1 MSKVFQPK
9 KKIENQ
15 QYDSYWKL
23 TVEYTDIY
31 DRRFNNT
38 LKTIVKF
45 IDDKDLT
52 KQEYQKEYYKELQEQ
67 IYIMYP
73 KSDYAS
79 IRKSINQFIKLGFI
93 KPFFKGYHTLT
104 KKFLNTTVQEEKRS
118 IFSQIFYENSS
129 FNSSTTTDSTNIKE
143 TNFLLKTLAYHPD
156 KKLSRNDIIALMVT
170 PGISEISKGYLTK
183 DELEEQYQYSKIINF
198 EENKY
203 NQISYLFTFLNLMP
217 NIKADKN
224 VGIHFIDPNEVEIDT
239 KRDPILYGIY
249 KNDLDN
255 ESIRLYGK
263 KICYIQ
269 KTPYKGL
276 VHSHIKDSGVCL
288 DEGKIAQT
296 WIMVSLL
303 IGKQPDLYHALEILR
318 NDPRVWFNT
327 SWDISGRFK
336 SEKMHR
342 TWASHM
348 LEIHRL
354 YPRVN
359 LNTTMILTQDLV
371 KAYILG
377 RFSFRD
383 FCERYH
389 THLFLKPPAYND
401 LTEEIY
407 CQRHPEL
414 ANSSFDLPH
423 NKLMFAE
430 LINNLNFFPK
440 RSDFLSFLMKFKQD
454 MGEVAYRDLFNIE
467 RRADDLY
474 VTKSDGHTIKKCH
487 REKQGNGFGD
497 RENSLSTCGHS
508 TYYAVYGDSDAC
520 MLCDKEY
527 IGSL

>member
-52 KQEYQKEYYKELQEQ
+52 NQEYQKEYYKELQEQ
-67 IYIMYP
+67 IYSMYP

-183 DELEEQYQYSKIINF
+183 EELEEQYQYSKIINF

-288 DEGKIAQT
+288 DEGKIDEAYDYNNGLLLSAQ
-296 WIMVSLL
+296 VDAYFD
-303 IGKQPDLYHALEILR
+303 KY
-318 NDPRVWFNT
+318 
-327 SWDISGRFK
+327 DISFDDYGNV
-336 SEKMHR
+336 
-342 TWASHM
+342 
-348 LEIHRL
+348 LINDYEIHDSDILHWISNFKLDKKLLNPERL
-354 YPRVN
+354 KY
-359 LNTTMILTQDLV
+359 
-371 KAYILG
+371 
-377 RFSFRD
+377 
-383 FCERYH
+383 
-389 THLFLKPPAYND
+389 LKW
-401 LTEEIY
+401 
-407 CQRHPEL
+407 
-414 ANSSFDLPH
+414 
-423 NKLMFAE
+423 
-430 LINNLNFFPK
+430 
-440 RSDFLSFLMKFKQD
+440 
-454 MGEVAYRDLFNIE
+454 
-467 RRADDLY
+467 
-474 VTKSDGHTIKKCH
+474 H
-487 REKQGNGFGD
+487 REKFRNKALKSKAEVDKIYKEEFD
-497 RENSLSTCGHS
+497 KKT
-508 TYYAVYGDSDAC
+508 SD
-520 MLCDKEY
+520 
-527 IGSL
+527 

>member
-118 IFSQIFYENSS
+118 IFSQVFYENSS

-249 KNDLDN
+249 KNDLDS

-276 VHSHIKDSGVCL
+276 VHSHIKDSGICL
-288 DEGKIAQT
+288 DEGKIDEAYDYNNGLLLSAQ
-296 WIMVSLL
+296 VDAYFD
-303 IGKQPDLYHALEILR
+303 KY
-318 NDPRVWFNT
+318 
-327 SWDISGRFK
+327 DISFDDDGNV
-336 SEKMHR
+336 
-342 TWASHM
+342 
-348 LEIHRL
+348 LVNDYEIHDSDILHWISNFKLDKKLLNPERL
-354 YPRVN
+354 KY
-359 LNTTMILTQDLV
+359 
-371 KAYILG
+371 
-377 RFSFRD
+377 
-383 FCERYH
+383 
-389 THLFLKPPAYND
+389 LKW
-401 LTEEIY
+401 
-407 CQRHPEL
+407 
-414 ANSSFDLPH
+414 
-423 NKLMFAE
+423 
-430 LINNLNFFPK
+430 
-440 RSDFLSFLMKFKQD
+440 
-454 MGEVAYRDLFNIE
+454 
-467 RRADDLY
+467 
-474 VTKSDGHTIKKCH
+474 H
-487 REKQGNGFGD
+487 REKFRNKTLKSKAEVDKIYKEEFD
-497 RENSLSTCGHS
+497 KKT
-508 TYYAVYGDSDAC
+508 SD
-520 MLCDKEY
+520 
-527 IGSL
+527 

>member
-118 IFSQIFYENSS
+118 IFSQVFYENSS

-249 KNDLDN
+249 KNDLDS

-276 VHSHIKDSGVCL
+276 VHSHIKDSGICL
-288 DEGKIAQT
+288 DEGKIDEAYDYNNGLLLSAQ
-296 WIMVSLL
+296 VDAYFD
-303 IGKQPDLYHALEILR
+303 KY
-318 NDPRVWFNT
+318 
-327 SWDISGRFK
+327 DISFDDDGNV
-336 SEKMHR
+336 
-342 TWASHM
+342 
-348 LEIHRL
+348 LVNDYEIHDSDILHWISNFKLDKKLLNPERL
-354 YPRVN
+354 KY
-359 LNTTMILTQDLV
+359 
-371 KAYILG
+371 
-377 RFSFRD
+377 
-383 FCERYH
+383 
-389 THLFLKPPAYND
+389 LKW
-401 LTEEIY
+401 
-407 CQRHPEL
+407 
-414 ANSSFDLPH
+414 
-423 NKLMFAE
+423 
-430 LINNLNFFPK
+430 
-440 RSDFLSFLMKFKQD
+440 
-454 MGEVAYRDLFNIE
+454 
-467 RRADDLY
+467 
-474 VTKSDGHTIKKCH
+474 H
-487 REKQGNGFGD
+487 REKFRNKALKSKAEVDKIYKEEFD
-497 RENSLSTCGHS
+497 KKT
-508 TYYAVYGDSDAC
+508 SD
-520 MLCDKEY
+520 
-527 IGSL
+527 

>member
-52 KQEYQKEYYKELQEQ
+52 NKEYQKEYYKELQEQ
-67 IYIMYP
+67 IYSMYP

-93 KPFFKGYHTLT
+93 KPFFNGYHTLT

-129 FNSSTTTDSTNIKE
+129 FNSSTTIDSTNIKE

-170 PGISEISKGYLTK
+170 PEISEISKGYLSK
-183 DELEEQYQYSKIINF
+183 EELEEQYQYSKIINF

-276 VHSHIKDSGVCL
+276 VHSHIKDSVVCL
-288 DEGKIAQT
+288 NEGKIDEAYDYNNG
-296 WIMVSLL
+296 LL
-303 IGKQPDLYHALEILR
+303 LSSQVDAYFDKY
-318 NDPRVWFNT
+318 
-327 SWDISGRFK
+327 DISFDDDGNV
-336 SEKMHR
+336 
-342 TWASHM
+342 
-348 LEIHRL
+348 L
-354 YPRVN
+354 VN
-359 LNTTMILTQDLV
+359 D
-371 KAYILG
+371 Y
-377 RFSFRD
+377 
-383 FCERYH
+383 
-389 THLFLKPPAYND
+389 
-401 LTEEIY
+401 EIY
-407 CQRHPEL
+407 DSDILYWISNFKLDKKLLNPERL
-414 ANSSFDLPH
+414 KYL
-423 NKLMFAE
+423 KW
-430 LINNLNFFPK
+430 
-440 RSDFLSFLMKFKQD
+440 
-454 MGEVAYRDLFNIE
+454 
-467 RRADDLY
+467 
-474 VTKSDGHTIKKCH
+474 H
-487 REKQGNGFGD
+487 REKFRNKVLKSKAEFD
-497 RENSLSTCGHS
+497 KIYKEEFDKKT
-508 TYYAVYGDSDAC
+508 SD
-520 MLCDKEY
+520 
-527 IGSL
+527 

>member
-52 KQEYQKEYYKELQEQ
+52 NQEYQKEYYKELQEQ
-67 IYIMYP
+67 IYSMYP

-183 DELEEQYQYSKIINF
+183 EELEEQYQYSKIINF

-269 KTPYKGL
+269 KTPFKGL

-288 DEGKIAQT
+288 EEGKIDEAYDYNNG
-296 WIMVSLL
+296 LL
-303 IGKQPDLYHALEILR
+303 LSSQVDAYFDKY
-318 NDPRVWFNT
+318 
-327 SWDISGRFK
+327 DISFDDDGNV
-336 SEKMHR
+336 
-342 TWASHM
+342 
-348 LEIHRL
+348 L
-354 YPRVN
+354 VN
-359 LNTTMILTQDLV
+359 D
-371 KAYILG
+371 Y
-377 RFSFRD
+377 
-383 FCERYH
+383 
-389 THLFLKPPAYND
+389 
-401 LTEEIY
+401 EIY
-407 CQRHPEL
+407 DSDILYWISNFKLDKKLLNPERL
-414 ANSSFDLPH
+414 KYL
-423 NKLMFAE
+423 KW
-430 LINNLNFFPK
+430 
-440 RSDFLSFLMKFKQD
+440 
-454 MGEVAYRDLFNIE
+454 
-467 RRADDLY
+467 
-474 VTKSDGHTIKKCH
+474 H
-487 REKQGNGFGD
+487 REKFRNKVLKSKAEVDKIYKEEFD
-497 RENSLSTCGHS
+497 KKT
-508 TYYAVYGDSDAC
+508 SD
-520 MLCDKEY
+520 
-527 IGSL
+527 

>member
-288 DEGKIAQT
+288 DEGKIDEAYDYNNGLLLSAQ
-296 WIMVSLL
+296 VDAYFD
-303 IGKQPDLYHALEILR
+303 KY
-318 NDPRVWFNT
+318 
-327 SWDISGRFK
+327 DISFDDDGNV
-336 SEKMHR
+336 
-342 TWASHM
+342 
-348 LEIHRL
+348 LVNDYEIHDSDILHWISNFKLDKKLLNPERL
-354 YPRVN
+354 KY
-359 LNTTMILTQDLV
+359 
-371 KAYILG
+371 
-377 RFSFRD
+377 
-383 FCERYH
+383 
-389 THLFLKPPAYND
+389 LKW
-401 LTEEIY
+401 
-407 CQRHPEL
+407 
-414 ANSSFDLPH
+414 
-423 NKLMFAE
+423 
-430 LINNLNFFPK
+430 
-440 RSDFLSFLMKFKQD
+440 
-454 MGEVAYRDLFNIE
+454 
-467 RRADDLY
+467 
-474 VTKSDGHTIKKCH
+474 H
-487 REKQGNGFGD
+487 REKFRNKALKSKAEVDKIYKEEFD
-497 RENSLSTCGHS
+497 KKT
-508 TYYAVYGDSDAC
+508 SD
-520 MLCDKEY
+520 
-527 IGSL
+527 

>member
-52 KQEYQKEYYKELQEQ
+52 NQEYQKEYYKELQEQ
-67 IYIMYP
+67 IYSMYP

-288 DEGKIAQT
+288 DEGKIDEAYDYNNGLLLSAQ
-296 WIMVSLL
+296 VDAYFD
-303 IGKQPDLYHALEILR
+303 KY
-318 NDPRVWFNT
+318 
-327 SWDISGRFK
+327 DISFDDYGNV
-336 SEKMHR
+336 
-342 TWASHM
+342 
-348 LEIHRL
+348 LINDYEIHDSDILHWISNFKLDKKLLNPERL
-354 YPRVN
+354 KY
-359 LNTTMILTQDLV
+359 
-371 KAYILG
+371 
-377 RFSFRD
+377 
-383 FCERYH
+383 
-389 THLFLKPPAYND
+389 LKW
-401 LTEEIY
+401 
-407 CQRHPEL
+407 
-414 ANSSFDLPH
+414 
-423 NKLMFAE
+423 
-430 LINNLNFFPK
+430 
-440 RSDFLSFLMKFKQD
+440 
-454 MGEVAYRDLFNIE
+454 
-467 RRADDLY
+467 
-474 VTKSDGHTIKKCH
+474 H
-487 REKQGNGFGD
+487 REKFRNKALKSKAEVDKIYKEEFD
-497 RENSLSTCGHS
+497 KKT
-508 TYYAVYGDSDAC
+508 SD
-520 MLCDKEY
+520 
-527 IGSL
+527 

>member
-118 IFSQIFYENSS
+118 IFSQVFYENSS

-203 NQISYLFTFLNLMP
+203 NQISYLFAFLNLMP

-288 DEGKIAQT
+288 DEGKIDEAYDYNNGLLLSAQ
-296 WIMVSLL
+296 VDAYFD
-303 IGKQPDLYHALEILR
+303 KY
-318 NDPRVWFNT
+318 
-327 SWDISGRFK
+327 DISFDDNGNV
-336 SEKMHR
+336 
-342 TWASHM
+342 
-348 LEIHRL
+348 LVNDYEIHDNDILHWISNFKLDKKLLNPERL
-354 YPRVN
+354 KY
-359 LNTTMILTQDLV
+359 
-371 KAYILG
+371 
-377 RFSFRD
+377 
-383 FCERYH
+383 
-389 THLFLKPPAYND
+389 LKW
-401 LTEEIY
+401 
-407 CQRHPEL
+407 
-414 ANSSFDLPH
+414 
-423 NKLMFAE
+423 
-430 LINNLNFFPK
+430 
-440 RSDFLSFLMKFKQD
+440 
-454 MGEVAYRDLFNIE
+454 
-467 RRADDLY
+467 
-474 VTKSDGHTIKKCH
+474 H
-487 REKQGNGFGD
+487 REKFRNKALKSKAEVDKIYKEEFD
-497 RENSLSTCGHS
+497 KKT
-508 TYYAVYGDSDAC
+508 SD
-520 MLCDKEY
+520 
-527 IGSL
+527 

>member
-52 KQEYQKEYYKELQEQ
+52 NQEYQKEYYKELQEQ
-67 IYIMYP
+67 IYSMYP

-288 DEGKIAQT
+288 DEGKIDEAYDYNNGLLLSAQ
-296 WIMVSLL
+296 VDAYFD
-303 IGKQPDLYHALEILR
+303 KY
-318 NDPRVWFNT
+318 
-327 SWDISGRFK
+327 DISFDDYGNV
-336 SEKMHR
+336 
-342 TWASHM
+342 
-348 LEIHRL
+348 LINDYEIHDSDILHWISNFKLDKKLLNPERL
-354 YPRVN
+354 KY
-359 LNTTMILTQDLV
+359 
-371 KAYILG
+371 
-377 RFSFRD
+377 
-383 FCERYH
+383 
-389 THLFLKPPAYND
+389 LKW
-401 LTEEIY
+401 
-407 CQRHPEL
+407 
-414 ANSSFDLPH
+414 
-423 NKLMFAE
+423 
-430 LINNLNFFPK
+430 
-440 RSDFLSFLMKFKQD
+440 
-454 MGEVAYRDLFNIE
+454 
-467 RRADDLY
+467 
-474 VTKSDGHTIKKCH
+474 H
-487 REKQGNGFGD
+487 REKFRNKALKSKAEVDKIYKEEFGKK
-497 RENSLSTCGHS
+497 
-508 TYYAVYGDSDAC
+508 ASD
-520 MLCDKEY
+520 
-527 IGSL
+527 

>member
-52 KQEYQKEYYKELQEQ
+52 NQEYQKEYYKELQEQ
-67 IYIMYP
+67 IYSMYP

-129 FNSSTTTDSTNIKE
+129 FNSSTTIDSTNIKE

-183 DELEEQYQYSKIINF
+183 EELEEQYQYSKIINF

-224 VGIHFIDPNEVEIDT
+224 EGIHFIDPNEVEIDT

-276 VHSHIKDSGVCL
+276 VHSHIKDSVVCL
-288 DEGKIAQT
+288 DEGKIDEAYDYNNG
-296 WIMVSLL
+296 LL
-303 IGKQPDLYHALEILR
+303 LSSQVDAYFDKY
-318 NDPRVWFNT
+318 
-327 SWDISGRFK
+327 DISFDDDGNV
-336 SEKMHR
+336 
-342 TWASHM
+342 
-348 LEIHRL
+348 L
-354 YPRVN
+354 VN
-359 LNTTMILTQDLV
+359 D
-371 KAYILG
+371 Y
-377 RFSFRD
+377 
-383 FCERYH
+383 
-389 THLFLKPPAYND
+389 
-401 LTEEIY
+401 EIY
-407 CQRHPEL
+407 DNDILYWISNFKLDKKLLNPERL
-414 ANSSFDLPH
+414 KYL
-423 NKLMFAE
+423 KW
-430 LINNLNFFPK
+430 
-440 RSDFLSFLMKFKQD
+440 
-454 MGEVAYRDLFNIE
+454 
-467 RRADDLY
+467 
-474 VTKSDGHTIKKCH
+474 H
-487 REKQGNGFGD
+487 REKFRNKVLKSKAEVDKIYKEEFD
-497 RENSLSTCGHS
+497 KKT
-508 TYYAVYGDSDAC
+508 SD
-520 MLCDKEY
+520 
-527 IGSL
+527 

>member
-52 KQEYQKEYYKELQEQ
+52 NQEYQKEYYKELQEQ
-67 IYIMYP
+67 IYSMYP

-104 KKFLNTTVQEEKRS
+104 KKFLNTTIQEEKRS

-129 FNSSTTTDSTNIKE
+129 FNSSTTIDSTNIKE

-170 PGISEISKGYLTK
+170 PEISEISKGYLTK
-183 DELEEQYQYSKIINF
+183 EELEEQYQYSKIINF

-224 VGIHFIDPNEVEIDT
+224 AGIHFIDPNEVEIDT

-276 VHSHIKDSGVCL
+276 VHSHIKDSV
-288 DEGKIAQT
+288 DAYFDK
-296 WIMVSLL
+296 
-303 IGKQPDLYHALEILR
+303 Y
-318 NDPRVWFNT
+318 
-327 SWDISGRFK
+327 DISFDDDGNV
-336 SEKMHR
+336 
-342 TWASHM
+342 
-348 LEIHRL
+348 L
-354 YPRVN
+354 VN
-359 LNTTMILTQDLV
+359 D
-371 KAYILG
+371 Y
-377 RFSFRD
+377 
-383 FCERYH
+383 
-389 THLFLKPPAYND
+389 
-401 LTEEIY
+401 EIY
-407 CQRHPEL
+407 DSDILYWISNFKLDKKLLNPERL
-414 ANSSFDLPH
+414 KYL
-423 NKLMFAE
+423 KW
-430 LINNLNFFPK
+430 
-440 RSDFLSFLMKFKQD
+440 
-454 MGEVAYRDLFNIE
+454 
-467 RRADDLY
+467 
-474 VTKSDGHTIKKCH
+474 H
-487 REKQGNGFGD
+487 REKFRNKVLK
-497 RENSLSTCGHS
+497 SK
-508 TYYAVYGDSDAC
+508 AVVDKKTSD
-520 MLCDKEY
+520 
-527 IGSL
+527 

>member
-118 IFSQIFYENSS
+118 IFSQVFYENSS

-170 PGISEISKGYLTK
+170 PGISEISKGNLTK

-276 VHSHIKDSGVCL
+276 VHSHIKDSGICL
-288 DEGKIAQT
+288 DEGKIDEAYDYNNGLLLSAQ
-296 WIMVSLL
+296 VDAYFD
-303 IGKQPDLYHALEILR
+303 KY
-318 NDPRVWFNT
+318 
-327 SWDISGRFK
+327 DISFDDDGNV
-336 SEKMHR
+336 
-342 TWASHM
+342 
-348 LEIHRL
+348 LVNDYEIHDSDILHWISNFKLDKKLLNPERL
-354 YPRVN
+354 KY
-359 LNTTMILTQDLV
+359 
-371 KAYILG
+371 
-377 RFSFRD
+377 
-383 FCERYH
+383 
-389 THLFLKPPAYND
+389 LKW
-401 LTEEIY
+401 
-407 CQRHPEL
+407 
-414 ANSSFDLPH
+414 
-423 NKLMFAE
+423 
-430 LINNLNFFPK
+430 
-440 RSDFLSFLMKFKQD
+440 
-454 MGEVAYRDLFNIE
+454 
-467 RRADDLY
+467 
-474 VTKSDGHTIKKCH
+474 H
-487 REKQGNGFGD
+487 REKFRNKVLKSKAEVDKIYKEEFD
-497 RENSLSTCGHS
+497 KKT
-508 TYYAVYGDSDAC
+508 SD
-520 MLCDKEY
+520 
-527 IGSL
+527 